1 LLNYGLPKKDR
12 KGWQPFWKKEK
23 QNGTIK
29 RKYELKTFKKILIA
43 NRGEIAVR
51 IMRTAREMGIR
62 TVAVYSEVDKN
73 SLHVQKADEA
83 YCIGQQELSETYLNV
98 DKIMETALLTGC
110 DAIHPGYGFL
120 AENPKLVE
128 ACDKSG
134 ITFIG
139 PGVRAI
145 QLMGNKIEAR
155 KFAKE
160 LGVPITDG
168 ITGTPEELLKNAHKI
183 PLPILVK
190 AAAGGGGKG
199 MRIVRQLDDLEQVL
213 EATSREAKNYFGDGS
228 IYIEQYIEEPRHIE
242 FQVIGDNY
250 GNVVH
255 LFERECTIQRRY
267 QKIIEESPSPTLTPE
282 LRKEM
287 GEAAVSIAGKVAYN
301 SAGTVEFL
309 VDKNLRFYF
318 LEMNTR
324 IQVEHPVTEMV
335 TGTDLIAEQISVAA
349 GNKLSLKQEK
359 LSQNGHAIE
368 CRIYAEDPEND
379 FMPSPGTM
387 TFYRQPGGENI
398 RIDSG
403 IEKAVTIHSFFDPM
417 ISKLVV
423 WGKNRNEAI
432 NNSVEALKDY
442 VVHGIKTN
450 MAYLAEVLQHKAFKQ
465 NRISTKFCDEHSNEL
480 LKAIKKT
487 QENVDPLAPLVIM
500 AVHALNASR
509 FDNPGNVWEQIGYW
523 RHQVRFSFTD
533 EKGTKEVYL
542 KYNHE
547 KQYIF
552 ETEGKELEVTLYEA
566 EKNLVYLNYNGKAC
580 KAWLSL
586 TKKGMYYITVNGA
599 TFLFKRNDLL
609 DTTEVSASAGAGDNG
624 RNLFAPMPGKVIKI
638 HVEEGEEV
646 KRGTILLVVEAMKM
660 ENNIVAAYDAMVEK
674 LNVSEGDMVDTDIQ
688 LVLLKNLNDK

>member
-1 LLNYGLPKKDR
+1 MKIFN
-12 KGWQPFWKKEK
+12 
-23 QNGTIK
+23 
-29 RKYELKTFKKILIA
+29 KILIA

-51 IMRTAREMGIR
+51 IMRTVKEMGIK
-62 TVAVYSEVDKN
+62 TVAIYSAVDKD

-83 YCIGQQELSETYLNV
+83 WCIGQQELSETYLNI
-98 DKIMETALLTGC
+98 DKIIEVASHAGC

-120 AENPKLVE
+120 AENPKFVE
-128 ACDKSG
+128 ACEKAG

-139 PGVRAI
+139 PGTQPI
-145 QLMGNKIEAR
+145 QLMGNKIQAR

-168 ITGTPEELLKNAHKI
+168 ITGSPKQLLKNAHTI

-199 MRIVRQLDDLEQVL
+199 MRIVHHLDDLEQVL

-242 FQVIGDNY
+242 FQVIGDNF

-282 LRKEM
+282 IRKEM
-287 GEAAVSIAGKVAYN
+287 GEAAVAIAKKTGYN

-335 TGTDLIAEQISVAA
+335 TGVDLIAEQISVAA
-349 GNKLSLKQEK
+349 GNKLSLKQK
-359 LSQNGHAIE
+359 DLFQRGHAIE

-387 TFYRQPGGENI
+387 TYYRQPKGENI
-398 RIDSG
+398 RVDSG

-417 ISKLVV
+417 ISKMVV
-423 WGKNRNEAI
+423 WGATRKEAI
-432 NNSVEALKDY
+432 ENSIGALEDY
-442 VVHGIKTN
+442 VIHGIRTN
-450 MAYLAEVLQHKAFKQ
+450 ISYLSEVLQHKAFIKNQ
-465 NRISTKFCDEHSNEL
+465 ISTKFCDEHSNEL
-480 LKAIKKT
+480 LKAIKEAHK
-487 QENVDPLAPLVIM
+487 QVPGELPVLVM
-500 AVHALNASR
+500 TLHALNLSQFSKA
-509 FDNPGNVWEQIGYW
+509 GNIWEQIGYW
-523 RHQVRFSFTD
+523 RHQIVLSFSDNEETTSVRL
-533 EKGTKEVYL
+533 VYR
-542 KYNHE
+542 N
-547 KQYIF
+547 
-552 ETEGKELEVTLYEA
+552 GKEYTFTMGKEEYQIILMDA
-566 EKNLVYLNYNGKAC
+566 DKNSIQVSFNGKSYTAY
-580 KAWLSL
+580 LSADS
-586 TKKGMYYITVNGA
+586 KGIHYITVDGA
-599 TFLFKRNDLL
+599 TFKYKRNDIL
-609 DTTEVSASAGAGDNG
+609 DSSEVAASAGSSDNG
-624 RNLFAPMPGKVIKI
+624 NNLFAPMPGKVIKI
-638 HVEEGEEV
+638 NVKEGEEV

-660 ENNIVAAYDAMVEK
+660 ENNIVAASNSIVEK
-674 LNVSEGDMVDTDIQ
+674 INVAEGEMVDTDKQ
-688 LVLLKNLNDK
+688 LVLLGNTKK

>member
-1 LLNYGLPKKDR
+1 M
-12 KGWQPFWKKEK
+12 
-23 QNGTIK
+23 K
-29 RKYELKTFKKILIA
+29 RFKKILIA

-51 IMRTAREMGIR
+51 IMRTAKEMGIR
-62 TVAVYSEVDKN
+62 TVAVYSEVDEN
-73 SLHVQKADEA
+73 SLHVSKADEA

-98 DKIMETALLTGC
+98 DKIMETARLTGC

-128 ACDKSG
+128 ACEKSG

-139 PGVRAI
+139 PGIQPI

-160 LGVPITDG
+160 LGIPITDG
-168 ITGTPEELLKNAHKI
+168 ITGTPEQLLKNAHTI

-199 MRIVRQLDDLEQVL
+199 MRIVRRLDDLEQIL
-213 EATSREAKNYFGDGS
+213 EATSREALNYFGDGS

-250 GNVVH
+250 GNVIH

-287 GEAAVSIAGKVAYN
+287 GEAAVSIAKKVGYN

-335 TGTDLIAEQISVAA
+335 TGVDLIAEQISVAA
-349 GNKLSLKQEK
+349 GNKLSLKQED

-387 TFYRQPGGENI
+387 TFYRQPEGQNI
-398 RIDSG
+398 RVDSG

-423 WGKNRNEAI
+423 WGEDRNEAI
-432 NNSVEALKDY
+432 NNSVDALKDY

-450 MAYLAEVLQHKAFKQ
+450 IAYLAEVLQHKSFIQ
-465 NRISTKFCDEHSNEL
+465 NRISTKFCDEHSDEL
-480 LKAIKKT
+480 LQAIRQT
-487 QENVDPLAPLVIM
+487 NENVDRLAPVVVM
-500 AVHALNASR
+500 AIHALNASR
-509 FDNPGNVWEQIGYW
+509 FDKPENIWEQIGYW
-523 RHQVRFSFTD
+523 RHQVRFSFTGEE
-533 EKGTKEVYL
+533 EKTQEIQL
-542 KYNHE
+542 KYNHG
-547 KQYIF
+547 KHYIF
-552 ETEGKELEVTLYEA
+552 ETENKELEVTLYEA
-566 EKNLVYLNYNGKAC
+566 DEHLVYLNYNGKAC
-580 KAWLSL
+580 TAWLSL
-586 TKKGMYYITVNGA
+586 TQKGIYYVTLNGA
-599 TFLFKRNDLL
+599 TFRYRRHDLL
-609 DTTEVSASAGAGDNG
+609 DTTEVSASAGASDNG

-638 HVEEGEEV
+638 HVKEGEEV

-660 ENNIVAAYDAMVEK
+660 ENNIVAAYDALVEK
-674 LNVSEGDMVDTDIQ
+674 LNVAEGDMVDTDIQ